1 MPKENKFVVNLIIDD
16 DLYENIAKWPKVLVD
31 GHLSRFQNIEFD
43 SRCLLRAT
51 VHRDFIIGKK
61 EHNNQLNIELD
72 RVANSDMLP
81 CIDRPT
87 RWPDISKKCF
97 NSIKS
102 GKCVDPFVIEHI
114 GKIFFADKYNK
125 QK

>member
-43 SRCLLRAT
+43 SRCLLKAT
-51 VHRDFIIGKK
+51 FHKGFIIGKK
-61 EHNNQLNIELD
+61 ERNNQLNIELD
-72 RVANSDMLP
+72 SCANNNMP
-81 CIDRPT
+81 CIDKP
-87 RWPDISKKCF
+87 ISMLDRSKRCF
-97 NSIKS
+97 DGIKS